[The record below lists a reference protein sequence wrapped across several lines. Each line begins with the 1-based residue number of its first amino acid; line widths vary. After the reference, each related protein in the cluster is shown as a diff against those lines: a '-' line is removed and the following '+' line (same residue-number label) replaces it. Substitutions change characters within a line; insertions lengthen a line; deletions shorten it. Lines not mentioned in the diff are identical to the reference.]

1 MKQSQREAASESY
14 YKDYF
19 SKAKKKTKNK
29 KQKTCKIVKAPSV
42 IDSLVRLFGG

>member
-19 SKAKKKTKNK
+19 SKARKKKK
-29 KQKTCKIVKAPSV
+29 KKKPCKIVKAPSV

>member
-19 SKAKKKTKNK
+19 SKARKKKK
-29 KQKTCKIVKAPSV
+29 KKPCKIVKAPSV